1 MRFRCLNAA
10 ELAPLADEF
19 IKFIALNGIDAGS
32 WEKIKQTKP
41 DEAEAFILDF
51 SDMVFLRSLKNIK
64 TIEFRTPA
72 RWRVFRFAETQAQ
85 MLEVHSI
92 DAETT
97 DLEILDL
104 RDIFDGETHYGNIIF
119 YKLEKNYVAERRED
133 ELFALL
139 QSGATIAED
148 LVFEQLQGLI

>member
-1 MRFRCLNAA
+1 MRFRRLNAE

-32 WEKIKQTKP
+32 WEKIKRTKP
-41 DEAEAFILDF
+41 EEAESFILDF

-64 TIEFRTPA
+64 TIEFRTPE

-85 MLEVHSI
+85 MIELHS
-92 DAETT
+92 ANTATT
-97 DLEILDL
+97 DLEMLDL
-104 RDIFDGETHYGNIIF
+104 RDIFDSETHFVNISI
-119 YKLEKNYVAERRED
+119 YKLEKNYAADRRED

-139 QSGATIAED
+139 QSGATIAND
-148 LVFEQLQGLI
+148 TVFEQLQALI

>member
-1 MRFRCLNAA
+1 MRFRRLNAE

-41 DEAEAFILDF
+41 DEAEAFILGF

-64 TIEFRTPA
+64 TIEFRTPE

-85 MLEVHSI
+85 MLEIQSMNTE
-92 DAETT
+92 DT

-104 RDIFDGETHYGNIIF
+104 RDIFDDEVNFININV
-119 YKLEKNYVAERRED
+119 YKLEKN
-133 ELFALL
+133 
-139 QSGATIAED
+139 
-148 LVFEQLQGLI
+148 EQ